1 LKFVFVLF
9 PSFSSTVLPL
19 RKIKKFNM
27 SYQNLLVT
35 EEGPFLTVTINRE
48 KALNA
53 LNQQTMSDLAQFF
66 GEDLPQRSDVRGVIL
81 TGAGDR
87 AFVAG
92 ADIKEFT
99 SLEGEG
105 GANMAQ
111 RGQDVFFLIERSQV
125 PVVAAIQGFALG
137 GGCELAMA
145 CHLRIAGEKAR
156 FGQPEVNLGIIPG
169 YGGTQRLIQY
179 IGKTKATELMMT
191 GDMLG
196 AEDALRLGLVN
207 YVVAPGEEI
216 AKAKELLQK
225 IATKGPRAIAKV
237 IEAVNAYFQ
246 YDVDGFANEVSGFG
260 DVTKTEDFKEG
271 AQAFVEKRAANFTG
285 K

>member
-1 LKFVFVLF
+1 M
-9 PSFSSTVLPL
+9 
-19 RKIKKFNM
+19 M
-27 SYQNLLVT
+27 SYQNLVIT
-35 EEGPFLTVTINRE
+35 DHSPFITVTINRE

-53 LNQQTMSDLAQFF
+53 LNQQTMSELAQFF
-66 GEDLPQRSDVRGVIL
+66 GEDLPNRDDVRGVIL
-81 TGAGDR
+81 HGAGDR

-99 SLEGEG
+99 TIQGDD
-105 GANMAQ
+105 GATMAR
-111 RGQDVFFLIERSQV
+111 RGQAVFFMIERAKV
-125 PVVAAIQGFALG
+125 PVIAVIQGFALG

-179 IGKTKATELMMT
+179 IGKSKATELMMT

-196 AEDALRLGLVN
+196 ADEAYRLGLVN
-207 YVVAPGEEI
+207 YVVPAGEEM
-216 AKAKELLQK
+216 AKAQELLEK

-237 IEAVNAYFQ
+237 IESVNAYYA
-246 YDVDGFANEVSGFG
+246 YDQDGFEKEVVSFG
-260 DVTKTEDFKEG
+260 EVTLTEDFKEG
-271 AQAFVEKRAANFTG
+271 AQAFVEKRPAKFAG